1 MIGEL
6 DGLAFIEARG
16 WPYRRHGDELE
27 TTCPFCKKPR
37 HLYLNAVSGLWK
49 CQRCA
54 AGGNLHQLRERLG
67 LSNTHGVQSFRQALG
82 TQPKRMPRS
91 QVDAMHQALLADV
104 EALSYCTQVRRW
116 SLDVIKRMKI
126 GLRLDQRG
134 KWLAFPWWR
143 RGEPAGMKYRI
154 LPAFEQAVPDRFE
167 REAGYESILFNVDA
181 LDRDDEVILASGESD
196 ALALLTMGFE
206 NVVAMTTGESSLPA
220 SAVDA
225 LAQKRRGPPALG
237 HSAPAQKGGPSG
249 GKRTGLAR

>member
-54 AGGNLHQLRERLG
+54 AGGNLHQLRERLR

-91 QVDAMHQALLADV
+91 QVDVMQHA
-104 EALSYCTQVRRW
+104 
-116 SLDVIKRMKI
+116 
-126 GLRLDQRG
+126 GLIEKTKQ
-134 KWLAFPWWR
+134 
-143 RGEPAGMKYRI
+143 E
-154 LPAFEQAVPDRFE
+154 
-167 REAGYESILFNVDA
+167 
-181 LDRDDEVILASGESD
+181 
-196 ALALLTMGFE
+196 
-206 NVVAMTTGESSLPA
+206 
-220 SAVDA
+220 
-225 LAQKRRGPPALG
+225 
-237 HSAPAQKGGPSG
+237 
-249 GKRTGLAR
+249 